1 MVLRNHIQKLITMT
15 SKSIFSTILLF
26 ILMVTSSAAQS
37 CVGVWKTIDDETGEE
52 KSHVE
57 IYEKNGNYYGK
68 IIKLLK
74 ASTTKC
80 DNCSGDRKGKPL
92 VGLEIL
98 WDMEKSGDT
107 WKNGEIFSPTKDKT
121 YSCKMWLEG
130 NDILKVRG
138 YVALFYR
145 TQTWHRVK

>member
-1 MVLRNHIQKLITMT
+1 MT
-15 SKSIFSTILLF
+15 LKSIFTTMLLF
-26 ILMVTSSAAQS
+26 SFFISTSVAQS
-37 CVGVWKTIDDETGEE
+37 VVGVWKTVDDETGEE
-52 KSHVE
+52 KSQVE
-57 IYEKNGNYYGK
+57 IYEKNGKYYGK
-68 IIKLLK
+68 IIKLLN

-98 WDMEKSGDT
+98 WDMKKSGST

-130 NDILKVRG
+130 DDKLKVRG

-145 TQTWHRVK
+145 TQTWHRIK

>member
-1 MVLRNHIQKLITMT
+1 MT
-15 SKSIFSTILLF
+15 LKSIFTTILFFSLF
-26 ILMVTSSAAQS
+26 ISISVAQS
-37 CVGVWKTIDDETGEE
+37 VVGVWKTVDDETGQE
-52 KSHVE
+52 KSQVE
-57 IYEKNGNYYGK
+57 IYEKNGKYYGK
-68 IIKLLK
+68 IIKLLN

-80 DNCSGDRKGKPL
+80 DNCSGSRKGKPL

-98 WDMEKSGDT
+98 WDMKKSGST

-130 NDILKVRG
+130 DDKLKVRG

-145 TQTWHRVK
+145 TQTWHRIK

>member
-1 MVLRNHIQKLITMT
+1 MT
-15 SKSIFSTILLF
+15 IKSIFATVLFFTLF
-26 ILMVTSSAAQS
+26 ITSSFAQS

-52 KSHVE
+52 KSQVE
-57 IYEKNGNYYGK
+57 IFERNGKYYGK
-68 IIKLLK
+68 IVKLLN
-74 ASTTKC
+74 ASTTTC
-80 DNCSGDRKGKPL
+80 DNCTGDRKGKPL

-98 WDMEKSGDT
+98 WDMKKSGST

-130 NDILKVRG
+130 KDKLKVRG
-138 YVALFYR
+138 YIALFYR

>member
-1 MVLRNHIQKLITMT
+1 MT
-15 SKSIFSTILLF
+15 LKSIFTTILLF
-26 ILMVTSSAAQS
+26 TFFITSSMAQS

-52 KSHVE
+52 KSQVE
-57 IYEKNGNYYGK
+57 IYEKNGKYYGK
-68 IIKLLK
+68 IIKLLN
-74 ASTTKC
+74 APTTKC

-98 WDMEKSGDT
+98 WDMKKSGNT
-107 WKNGEIFSPTKDKT
+107 WKSGEIFSPTKDKT

-130 NDILKVRG
+130 NDKLKVRG
-138 YVALFYR
+138 YIALFYR